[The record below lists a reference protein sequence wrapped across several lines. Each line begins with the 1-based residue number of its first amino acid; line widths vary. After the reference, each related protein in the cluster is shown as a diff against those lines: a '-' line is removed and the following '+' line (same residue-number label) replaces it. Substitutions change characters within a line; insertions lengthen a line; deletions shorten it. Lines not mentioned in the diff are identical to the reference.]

1 MLFRSPARS
10 RAGNTGGSEASDGGS
25 RDNARHMDDDRIS
38 SSLQANVGSTR
49 VAWAL
54 RRSAGRGGH
63 PVAEHRHRRCRSRI
77 HVPRNPVTGLGST
90 DQFPMELGQYNR
102 GGQDTRVAASTQAPD
117 GHLQRTSAGHRPF
130 SPLDQPRLAGAAAVA
145 EASDRGQP
153 VLGQVQKWG
162 AAPCAE
168 LKSAAACSSGAAPDP
183 VAASRGAA
191 ASIAA
196 HELVLTAAGT
206 QDPLHVWVTRRA
218 PARVAPGTDMSHA
231 VTA

>member
-1 MLFRSPARS
+1 MWPEWSRSGYWEAAMRRLSTPAWTLSLTVRVTWVEPPGRMSWLPARS

-102 GGQDTRVAASTQAPD
+102 GGQDTRVAAS
-117 GHLQRTSAGHRPF
+117 
-130 SPLDQPRLAGAAAVA
+130 
-145 EASDRGQP
+145 
-153 VLGQVQKWG
+153 
-162 AAPCAE
+162 
-168 LKSAAACSSGAAPDP
+168 
-183 VAASRGAA
+183 
-191 ASIAA
+191 
-196 HELVLTAAGT
+196 
-206 QDPLHVWVTRRA
+206 
-218 PARVAPGTDMSHA
+218 
-231 VTA
+231 